1 MGRRAHHAWED
12 AGVKVVSNTAC
23 SIDGRIN
30 TRERRFAMLGS
41 SADHRR
47 MSLLRA
53 QADAVLVGGATFRNW
68 PHPALPDPPDLP
80 ALGTR
85 RPYTV
90 VVSRTLDVPVTPAF
104 LAEPR
109 FRPLFLTTTRGL
121 RDGFPAEV
129 EAFDGADVPVAWML
143 ERLRARGV
151 ERLLIEAGG
160 DLLFQFLAAGALDEM
175 HVTLLPLAIGGDAPM
190 LLSGPG
196 FDLATMK
203 RLELRGL
210 ERERDELFLHY
221 AVRPATG

>member
-1 MGRRAHHAWED
+1 MGRRAHHPREED
-12 AGVKVVSNTAC
+12 SRVKVFSNTAC

-30 TRERRFAMLGS
+30 TRERRFTMLGS

-47 MSLLRA
+47 MSTLRA

-68 PHPALPDPPDLP
+68 PHPALPDPLDLP
-80 ALGTR
+80 ALGDR

-90 VVSRTLDVPVTPAF
+90 VVSRTMDMPVTPEF

-109 FRPLFLTTTRGL
+109 FRPLFLTTRRGL
-121 RDGFPAEV
+121 RDGFPAEI
-129 EAFDGADVPVAWML
+129 EAFDGDDVPVPWIV
-143 ERLRARGV
+143 ERLQARGV
-151 ERLLIEAGG
+151 QNLLIEAGG
-160 DLLFQFLAAGALDEM
+160 DLLFQFLAADAVDEL

-203 RLELRGL
+203 RLELRHL
-210 ERERDELFLHY
+210 EREGDELFLHY
-221 AVRPATG
+221 VVRR